1 MDLLLL
7 NFFVLSELNMATLY
21 ICFHLHIVLYI
32 YLDDCME
39 SPVTYSVLKWQSSLV
54 SNLQFDK
61 QADRA
66 SGVARLLCVTIREAP
81 SPMALCIWQASTLH
95 FSLCMFGI
103 RKFCMVHGIHPEH
116 NSIFL
121 IDAGAWRV
129 LKSHDVDDIKVHT
142 ICTLGHDT
150 KRARIVIIY
159 IHLASQVGW

>member
-1 MDLLLL
+1 M
-7 NFFVLSELNMATLY
+7 
-21 ICFHLHIVLYI
+21 
-32 YLDDCME
+32 
-39 SPVTYSVLKWQSSLV
+39 

-81 SPMALCIWQASTLH
+81 SPMALC
-95 FSLCMFGI
+95 MFGI
-103 RKFCMVHGIHPEH
+103 RKYCMVHGIHPEH

-121 IDAGAWRV
+121 TDAGAWRV